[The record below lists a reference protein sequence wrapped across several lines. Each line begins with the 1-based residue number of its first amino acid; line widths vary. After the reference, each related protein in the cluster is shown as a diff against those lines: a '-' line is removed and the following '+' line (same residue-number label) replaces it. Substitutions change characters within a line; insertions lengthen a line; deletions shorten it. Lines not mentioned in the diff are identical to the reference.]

1 MHCFGGAF
9 FVFVFIFLHMDG
21 PSVSS
26 YQLMQGYLMS
36 CNMFFEQ
43 QWVFS
48 GIICGVL
55 ATTVNSDEEIR
66 LTKSEEEKVFIKN
79 KILDT

>member
-26 YQLMQGYLMS
+26 YQLVQGYLMS

-43 QWVFS
+43 Q
-48 GIICGVL
+48 
-55 ATTVNSDEEIR
+55 
-66 LTKSEEEKVFIKN
+66 
-79 KILDT
+79 